1 MAQAAEK
8 DDFEDTEFVIGSDP
22 SGVPPGMKNKQMEEE
37 VDVEIEDEPKPKK
50 EAKKVEE
57 EDDFELEI
65 VDDTPPQDRNRK
77 PLPDEV
83 KAELEQDETEEYSA
97 KVKQRIDQ
105 LKKAWHDERRAKEEA
120 AREREAAAQYAQQL
134 QAERDRLRGELSQ
147 GENWAL
153 QQAKERAKLAL
164 AAATREYRDAY
175 EQGDSEAIANA
186 QQNLARATY
195 QADQVNAMAPRYTQP
210 QNKALHEPLEQ
221 VYNRAQQPR
230 VRAPEPDSTTK
241 EWGDRNKWFG
251 TDDEMTSFA
260 LGLHQKL
267 VKEGIPPSTGE
278 YYERIDARMRE
289 VFPDKFEDAAPK
301 KEKRRPSTVVASAGR
316 TPKGKKVVLTQS
328 QVAMARKLGISPEAY
343 AREVMK
349 LENSNG

>member
-1 MAQAAEK
+1 MPQAASK
-8 DDFEDTEFVIGSDP
+8 DDFADTEFVIGSDP
-22 SGVPPGMKNKQMEEE
+22 SGVPPGMKNRQIEEE
-37 VDVEIEDEPKPKK
+37 VDIEVEDEPKQK
-50 EAKKVEE
+50 AKKVEE

-120 AREREAAAQYAQQL
+120 AREREAAAIYAQQL

-153 QQAKERAKLAL
+153 QQAKERAKLQL
-164 AAATREYRDAY
+164 EAATRAYRDAY
-175 EQGDSEAIANA
+175 EQGDSEAIAAA
-186 QQNLARATY
+186 QQNLTRATY
-195 QADQVNAMAPRYTQP
+195 QADQVNLMAPRYAAP
-210 QNKALHEPLEQ
+210 QNNALQQQTTQ
-221 VYNRAQQPR
+221 VYNQVQQPR
-230 VRAPEPDSTTK
+230 VRAPEPPAKDR

-260 LGLHQKL
+260 LGVHQKL
-267 VKEGIPPSTGE
+267 VKDGYVPGTDD
-278 YYERIDARMRE
+278 YYEYVDARMRE
-289 VFPDKFEDAAPK
+289 VFPDKFEDAPK

-328 QVAMARKLGISPEAY
+328 QVAMAKKLGITPEAY